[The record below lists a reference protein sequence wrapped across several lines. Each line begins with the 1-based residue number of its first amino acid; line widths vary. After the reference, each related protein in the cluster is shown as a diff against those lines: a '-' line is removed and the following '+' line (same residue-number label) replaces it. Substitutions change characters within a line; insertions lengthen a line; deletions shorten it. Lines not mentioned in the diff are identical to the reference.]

1 MGALWQIEMVT
12 DSSYETWF
20 LEWVVVTDLKTRV
33 VYRFPCRCWISVYHG
48 QIRRIYL
55 NNADN
60 LGLTLHVSSGYR
72 NYHRHIIII
81 LFAQTEQLAVQ

>member
-1 MGALWQIEMVT
+1 MGELMEMFIT
-12 DSSYETWF
+12 IGDGHTSWF
-20 LEWVVVTDLKTRV
+20 LEGVVVTDLKTRV
-33 VYRFPCRCWISVYHG
+33 MYRFPCRCWFSIRDRVYRYISV
-48 QIRRIYL
+48 

-60 LGLTLHVSSGYR
+60 LGLALHVSSGYR